1 MSNEERNVE
10 REVRTGPGY
19 VQREEVRETGPVHVV
34 RESNTAA
41 WWVAALVAL
50 IAVVGLVWMF
60 NADRQQTAD
69 IAAAREA
76 GRAEAMMDVS
86 AAQAQSAALAA
97 QEASRSTT
105 ESLARATEQ
114 AAADAAAASREAAQE
129 ARAAAANVSEAAQDA
144 AAEVSASVP
153 PEPVE

>member
-1 MSNEERNVE
+1 MSNEERSVE

-19 VQREEVRETGPVHVV
+19 VQREEVRQTGPVHVV

-50 IAVVGLVWMF
+50 VAVIGVAWLF
-60 NADRQQTAD
+60 TSDRQQTAE
-69 IAAAREA
+69 IEAARGA
-76 GRAEAMMDVS
+76 GRAEAMMDVT

-105 ESLARATEQ
+105 ESLARATEI
-114 AAADAAAASREAAQE
+114 AAADAAAASRRAAQE
-129 ARAAAANVSEAAQDA
+129 AEAAAANVSDAAQDA
-144 AAEVSASVP
+144 TAELTDTAP
-153 PEPVE
+153 APVE